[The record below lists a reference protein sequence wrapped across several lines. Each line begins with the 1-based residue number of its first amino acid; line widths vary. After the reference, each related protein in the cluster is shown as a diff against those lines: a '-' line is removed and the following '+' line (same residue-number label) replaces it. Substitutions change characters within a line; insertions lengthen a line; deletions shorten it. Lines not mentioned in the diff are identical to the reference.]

1 MFLYIGS
8 FTYLPTYCKSF
19 YGHAALTETLKDEA
33 QVWNR
38 RLGRPEI
45 PIKPLFLRLTAFVC

>member
-1 MFLYIGS
+1 MLRYIGS
-8 FTYLPTYCKSF
+8 FAYLPTYCKHF
-19 YGHAALTETLKDEA
+19 CGHAALTETLRDEA

-45 PIKPLFLRLTAFVC
+45 PIKPLFLRLTALVC